1 MGSARLFNRLGLLRN
16 TEVPQVMD
24 PTLLQKDHF
33 RGSSKDQLGLERR
46 EREKKKKE
54 RKPDKV

>member
-46 EREKKKKE
+46 EREKKKE